1 MSNDTA
7 CSSSLVSAHQAH
19 KGLLA
24 GETVAAVAAG
34 VNTMLLPITT
44 TSIAGLGALSPD
56 ARCKTFDASA
66 DGYGRGE
73 GFGVVVLA
81 PTAGASGKQQGNTV
95 LALVCG
101 SAVNQDGRSSGLTAP
116 NGPSQTALVR
126 DVLASGALSGA
137 DVGYVAT
144 HGTGW
149 RAADA
154 EHALQEWSGV
164 EWSEHS
170 AGRFLHWRE
179 REFSCGCH
187 DPLDTPP
194 LTCSHLAAC
203 RHAAG
208 RPH

>member
-1 MSNDTA
+1 MSTDTA
-7 CSSSLVSAHQAH
+7 CSSSLVSTHQAH

-44 TSIAGLGALSPD
+44 TSISGLGALSPD

-73 GFGVVVLA
+73 GFGVLVLA
-81 PTAGASGKQQGNTV
+81 PVATAGRQQQGGSV
-95 LALVCG
+95 LALLCG

-144 HGTGW
+144 HGTGGW
-149 RAADA
+149 CMGAANA
-154 EHALQEWSGV
+154 GMSGTLAC
-164 EWSEHS
+164 SS
-170 AGRFLHWRE
+170 AGF
-179 REFSCGCH
+179 
-187 DPLDTPP
+187 
-194 LTCSHLAAC
+194 
-203 RHAAG
+203 
-208 RPH
+208 

>member
-1 MSNDTA
+1 M
-7 CSSSLVSAHQAH
+7 SAHQAH

-81 PTAGASGKQQGNTV
+81 SVAGKQQGSNV

-101 SAVNQDGRSSGLTAP
+101 SAVNQDGRSSLTAP

-126 DVLASGALSGA
+126 DVLASGGLAGA

-144 HGTGW
+144 HGTGGQ
-149 RAADA
+149 AAVWQ
-154 EHALQEWSGV
+154 ALGMLCWTA
-164 EWSEHS
+164 HS
-170 AGRFLHWRE
+170 AGQFLHF
-179 REFSCGCH
+179 REFSWGCYY
-187 DPLDTPP
+187 PWIPSSPAIPP
-194 LTCSHLAAC
+194 LLLLTAR

-208 RPH
+208 RAQ

>member
-1 MSNDTA
+1 MKIAWLWERVLMIFAARVCLCCGLPAGPSVSTDTA

-24 GETVAAVAAG
+24 GETVAALAAG

-81 PTAGASGKQQGNTV
+81 PAAGKQQAGTV

-126 DVLASGALSGA
+126 DVLASGSLAGA

-144 HGTGW
+144 HGTGG
-149 RAADA
+149 
-154 EHALQEWSGV
+154 Q
-164 EWSEHS
+164 
-170 AGRFLHWRE
+170 
-179 REFSCGCH
+179 
-187 DPLDTPP
+187 
-194 LTCSHLAAC
+194 AAC
-203 RHAAG
+203 QHMGCFG
-208 RPH
+208 RVHTRLNSFCT